1 MSMYA
6 SKDKY
11 ESGDVARIIWEQLG
25 GNKFRMMTGAKNL
38 LNLGDGL
45 AMKLGRNSSN
55 SNYLKITLN
64 SMDLY
69 DMKFAKLTRMGELKS
84 VKEYDNVEVQLSRG
98 QAEAWIFSSVGVTAE
113 DRDTVCYLAGIDPGA
128 FKSFARQVIKT
139 KEKTFIRK
147 RINAIL
153 HEDNI

>member
-6 SKDKY
+6 NKDKY

-69 DMKFAKLTRMGELKS
+69 DMEFAKLTKMGEKKS
-84 VKEYDNVEVQLSRG
+84 VTEYSDVYNDMLTDVFTSHTG
-98 QAEAWIFSSVGVTAE
+98 M
-113 DRDTVCYLAGIDPGA
+113 Y
-128 FKSFARQVIKT
+128 T
-139 KEKTFIRK
+139 KLF
-147 RINAIL
+147 
-153 HEDNI
+153 

>member
-6 SKDKY
+6 NKDKY

-64 SMDLY
+64 SMDTY
-69 DMKFAKLTRMGELKS
+69 DMEFAKLTRMGEKKSVRMVYNVYNDMLKS
-84 VKEYDNVEVQLSRG
+84 VFTEHTGMYTSLSG
-98 QAEAWIFSSVGVTAE
+98 
-113 DRDTVCYLAGIDPGA
+113 
-128 FKSFARQVIKT
+128 
-139 KEKTFIRK
+139 
-147 RINAIL
+147 
-153 HEDNI
+153 

>member
-6 SKDKY
+6 SEDRY

-25 GNKFRMMTGAKNL
+25 GNKFRVMTGAKNL

-64 SMDLY
+64 SMDTY
-69 DMKFAKLTRMGELKS
+69 DMTFAKLTKMGELKS
-84 VKEYDNVEVQLSRG
+84 VSEYNNIYNDMLTD
-98 QAEAWIFSSVGVTAE
+98 IFTSHTGMYTS
-113 DRDTVCYLAGIDPGA
+113 L
-128 FKSFARQVIKT
+128 F
-139 KEKTFIRK
+139 
-147 RINAIL
+147 
-153 HEDNI
+153 

>member
-6 SKDKY
+6 SEDRY

-38 LNLGDGL
+38 LNLGDGI

-64 SMDLY
+64 SMDTY
-69 DMKFAKLTRMGELKS
+69 DMEFAKLTRMGEKKS
-84 VKEYDNVEVQLSRG
+84 VTEYNNIYNDMLTDQ
-98 QAEAWIFSSVGVTAE
+98 FTAH
-113 DRDTVCYLAGIDPGA
+113 TGMYTSL
-128 FKSFARQVIKT
+128 F
-139 KEKTFIRK
+139 
-147 RINAIL
+147 
-153 HEDNI
+153 